1 MIDGRFDLR
10 QERDRVLMKE
20 SDEEQIAAALE
31 LLPALV
37 ALATTE
43 AWRDAHRLARV
54 GMPARAFGE
63 KLDEPLRS
71 WWRAKLSAAAKA
83 LAAMPIVQTVSGMLS
98 AAGASL
104 GVARRAEEAG
114 KMPTD
119 PYELAMGYR
128 IPEEEELRATA
139 GALRGRNT
147 FGQALQMTGLE
158 AAQGLGKNVAAGAQH
173 EADQVG
179 DQRMRMELQAQR
191 KREDLRSAAAAGD
204 DYHKMS
210 VSDRK
215 DLVASGRTLGVM
227 QESFDTFKGDFTQQ
241 LLPGP
246 QSRLPN
252 LMAQYGVGTEKMK
265 EGAEWWAKWNR
276 FYRAGER
283 NALFGATL
291 TENEQRD
298 WNANDINPSM
308 SEDQIRRRMGN
319 LKRIIENTIRAKA
332 QGMKVGGFNPQ
343 EIDEYTGLGEK
354 PIVESGNVETK
365 TIGDRTFIKKDGQWY
380 EQ

>member
-1 MIDGRFDLR
+1 
-10 QERDRVLMKE
+10 
-20 SDEEQIAAALE
+20 
-31 LLPALV
+31 
-37 ALATTE
+37 
-43 AWRDAHRLARV
+43 
-54 GMPARAFGE
+54 
-63 KLDEPLRS
+63 
-71 WWRAKLSAAAKA
+71 
-83 LAAMPIVQTVSGMLS
+83 
-98 AAGASL
+98 
-104 GVARRAEEAG
+104 
-114 KMPTD
+114 MPTD

-158 AAQGLGKNVAAGAQH
+158 TAQGLGKNVAAGAQH

-179 DQRMRMELQAQR
+179 DQRMRMEALAQR
-191 KREDLRSAAAAGD
+191 EREDRRSAAAAGD
-204 DYHKMS
+204 KYHKMS

-215 DLVASGRTLGVM
+215 DLVASGKTLGVM
-227 QESFDTFKGDFTQQ
+227 QESFDSFKPEYTQTIG
-241 LLPGP
+241 PGP

-252 LMAQYGVGTEKMK
+252 LMSQYGVGTEGMK

-308 SEDQIRRRMGN
+308 SSEQIERRMTS
-319 LKRIIENTIRAKA
+319 LKRIIEKSIRAKA
-332 QGMKVGGFNPQ
+332 QGMKVGGFNPD
-343 EIDEYTGLGEK
+343 EIDEYTMLGDREA
-354 PIVESGNVETK
+354 IVKSGNVETK
-365 TIGDRTFIKKDGQWY
+365 TIGGRTFIKKDGQWY